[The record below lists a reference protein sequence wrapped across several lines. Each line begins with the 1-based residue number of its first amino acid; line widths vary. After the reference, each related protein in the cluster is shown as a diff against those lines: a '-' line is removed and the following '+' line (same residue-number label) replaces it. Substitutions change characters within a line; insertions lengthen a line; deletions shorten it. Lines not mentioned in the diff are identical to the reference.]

1 MLVFCW
7 QPSTYL
13 YVPCLWGRWLELQNN
28 GSDSESSKSENVKK
42 ALQCP
47 KQVITCFLGLT
58 WWSWCVL
65 GQALVT
71 KQLSALTF
79 QERKR
84 VYKEA
89 LFCHFSRKTG
99 ICYTATVSNSVKLK
113 TWNRDNSIQ
122 SILPPSLVN
131 LILDMLSGIPWHLT
145 VFPWHFLL
153 DTTSLG
159 IKAFPRL
166 HNHIHLPWQ
175 SQSHEDAV
183 FFSWETCAKIFS
195 TSHRQSVCI
204 QFRSMAYTAI
214 IRPCISLPLLAKTF
228 TYCQWLW
235 RGMRLCRSSKSLWIR
250 MLLNPR
256 SVLEV
261 DN

>member
-183 FFSWETCAKIFS
+183 FFFL
-195 TSHRQSVCI
+195 RN
-204 QFRSMAYTAI
+204 M
-214 IRPCISLPLLAKTF
+214 
-228 TYCQWLW
+228 CQN
-235 RGMRLCRSSKSLWIR
+235 
-250 MLLNPR
+250 LLNITQTVCMHPVQKHGLHSHYSPLYLSAFVGQNVYIL
-256 SVLEV
+256 SVALEGNETV
-261 DN
+261 SEFKESLVKDVAQSQICFGGG